1 MESWAGQRWFLRGLL
16 IINFLGTIYGYY
28 WYRHQLAQTPP
39 HFLPFVPDSPTASL
53 FFTVILGLYLRR
65 QTNPYL
71 EAFAA
76 VTLFKYGIWAVA
88 AIFAGAWLAQPSLA
102 AMLRM
107 ETVPAANWMLVFSHT
122 GMALEALLYV
132 RYYSFHY
139 RHLLVV
145 AMWVFV
151 NDFIDYVFL
160 QHPWVHPSLDPYI
173 PQLGF
178 FTLFLTVL
186 SLTVFALSVD
196 KQHKL
201 VPLS

>member
-1 MESWAGQRWFLRGLL
+1 MGQRRFLLL
-16 IINFLGTIYGYY
+16 LFVINLLGTLYGYY
-28 WYRHQLAQTPP
+28 WYRYQLAQTPLP
-39 HFLPFVPDSPTASL
+39 YLPFVPDSPTASL
-53 FFTVILGLYLRR
+53 FFTIVLWLYLRR
-65 QTNPYL
+65 RNNPYI

-88 AIFAGAWLAQPSLA
+88 AIFAGAWLLEPSIGP
-102 AMLRM
+102 MLRM
-107 ETVPAANWMLVFSHT
+107 ETVPPSNWMLVFSHT
-122 GMALEALLYV
+122 GMAMEALLFA

-145 AMWVFV
+145 SMWVFV
-151 NDFIDYVFL
+151 NDFMDYVFL
-160 QHPWVHPSLDPYI
+160 LHPWVHPSLSPFI

-186 SLTVFALSVD
+186 SLTVFALTID
-196 KQHKL
+196 RQHKL